1 MFKRMV
7 FVCCLLAMASLAFAQ
22 RDPVELMRS
31 DIRTEK
37 VAILTEALDMDQ
49 ATSDVFWPIYR
60 EYETEL
66 AKNGDARLANV
77 KDYAANYDSLTDAK
91 AKEIVNK
98 AFTLSEDRTKL
109 IKKYFSKVEKATS
122 TKLAA
127 RWAQCEMALNAI
139 IDAQIAVDM
148 PLIK

>member
-1 MFKRMV
+1 MFKKIV
-7 FVCCLLAMASLAFAQ
+7 LIGCLLAVASLAFAQ
-22 RDPVELMRS
+22 GDSIELMRS

-37 VAILTEALDMDQ
+37 VAILTKALAMDQ

-66 AKNGDARLANV
+66 SKNGDARLANI

-91 AKEIVNK
+91 TKELVNT

-109 IKKYFSKVEKATS
+109 IKKYYSKVEKATS

-127 RWAQCEMALNAI
+127 RWAQCEMALNSI
-139 IDAQIAVDM
+139 VDAQIAVEM

>member
-1 MFKRMV
+1 MFKKV
-7 FVCCLLAMASLAFAQ
+7 VLIGCLLAIASLAFAQ
-22 RDPVELMRS
+22 GDSIELMRS

-37 VAILTEALDMDQ
+37 VAILTKALAMDQ

-66 AKNGDARLANV
+66 SKNGDARLANI

-91 AKEIVNK
+91 AKELVNK

-109 IKKYFSKVEKATS
+109 VKKYYSKVEKATS

-127 RWAQCEMALNAI
+127 RWAQCEMALNSI
-139 IDAQIAVDM
+139 IDAQIAVEM